1 MKDSLVQQ
9 CLEVL
14 QREDVKNECK
24 AIFKPVLDFILYEF
38 RPYIYMTISLVFVIF
53 ILNLANLILFV
64 FLLRNQTFFSSK
76 KPKKDDE

>member
-9 CLEVL
+9 CLEIL

-24 AIFKPVLDFILYEF
+24 TIFKPVLDFILYEF

-53 ILNLANLILFV
+53 ILNLATMILFI
-64 FLLRNQTFFSSK
+64 FLLRNQTFFSSNK
-76 KPKKDDE
+76 SNKTDE